1 MATLLA
7 PLSKSEF
14 TIINTTEF
22 IKYIQKQEV
31 PDGYKMMSLDVASLF
46 PNVPLEETIEII
58 LKTIYDNNEITTD
71 IPKQEIEDL
80 LILCTKKVH
89 FTFNNEMYIQVDV
102 WQWIH
107 HWIRYQTHSWLNLK
121 HQLYQT

>member
-22 IKYIQKQEV
+22 VKYIQKQEV

-89 FTFNNEMYIQVDV
+89 FTLTMRCTF
-102 WQWIH
+102 
-107 HWIRYQTHSWLNLK
+107 K
-121 HQLYQT
+121 